1 MNKSDKI
8 KQKLARMLVSA
19 PKLSLAL
26 ALILCAFLCAF
37 APKLAIDASTQT
49 LLLENDK
56 DLELWRDITKRYEIP
71 NTLVIA
77 YTPNSDLLS
86 QNSISTLAALSKDLA
101 QIKGVKSVFSMLDA
115 PLLLSSG
122 LKFSDLLGTIPT
134 LKDSNASK
142 EAIKAEFL
150 SSPFYKNSLVSSDFK
165 TTALLLTLEP
175 NPGYN
180 EFIASITELENTLK
194 NAENNATAKTLLK
207 EQRAAFKAYRDEL
220 RIAEHEQIAQI
231 RQVIAKY
238 NQNSQTRI
246 PHQDEFSNSQNGIP
260 HQDEFSNSQ
269 TRIPYQAPSSQL
281 FLGGINMIADDMIA
295 FVRSDLA
302 TYGLATLLL
311 CSLCL
316 FVYYLQLRYV
326 FLAIFICLVC
336 VGVASGLFGLLGF
349 EITVISSNYIAL
361 QLIITLSVV
370 IHLINSYRE
379 FFRKKS
385 SFSQKA
391 IVYLALK
398 ERMSPCFFAIFTTI
412 IGFISLVFSD
422 IRPIIS
428 LGVMMSAS
436 ITLSLILSFWLFGS
450 IMSLLSK
457 KSVNTAF
464 ERYFSLTTLC
474 AKIALN
480 LRARKVVFAISA
492 LGLCVGLWGISKLSV
507 ENSFI
512 GYFKESTDIYKGMEL
527 IDNKL
532 GGTVPLDIIISFK
545 KDKKEPRNSS
555 LDDEFADEFASSDAA
570 QYWFNERRMSVLKS
584 VNEYLKNKEFIG
596 SVSSLADLLEVGKEL
611 NEGREL
617 DALALAL
624 IYSSLSGE
632 RRELILTPFVS
643 IENDELHFSVRTLDS
658 DPRLKRAEFLRT
670 LQNELNELVGEN
682 ADVKISGAM
691 KLYTNMLDSLFGS
704 QINSLGFVLLA
715 FFVTFWLIFA
725 SLRLA
730 IIAICINILPL
741 ICVLGAMGLAGLSL
755 DIMSITIG
763 SISLGIGV
771 DSAIHYIYRY
781 KRELA
786 HFKDSKKAIIAS
798 HASIGYALYY
808 TSFAVFIGFGVMIS
822 SNFWPTIYF
831 GALTDLV
838 MFFMLASSLILLPS
852 LLLSQSAYPANEKN
866 KAKTTNA
873 V

>member
-37 APKLAIDASTQT
+37 VPKLAIDASTQT

-56 DLELWRDITKRYEIP
+56 DLELWRDITKRYKIP
-71 NTLVIA
+71 DTLVIA

-86 QNSISTLAALSKDLA
+86 ESSISTLAALSKDLA

-175 NPGYN
+175 NSRYN
-180 EFIASITELENTLK
+180 EFIASITALENTLK
-194 NAENNATAKTLLK
+194 NAQNNATAKTLLK

-220 RIAEHEQIAQI
+220 RVAEHEQITQI

-238 NQNSQTRI
+238 NQNSQSRI
-246 PHQDEFSNSQNGIP
+246 PHQAS
-260 HQDEFSNSQ
+260 
-269 TRIPYQAPSSQL
+269 SSQL

-436 ITLSLILSFWLFGS
+436 ITLSLIFSFWLFGS

-512 GYFKESTDIYKGMEL
+512 GYFKENTDIYKGMEL

-632 RRELILTPFVS
+632 GRELILTPFVS

-658 DPRLKRAEFLRT
+658 DPRLKRAEFLST

-682 ADVKISGAM
+682 AQVKISGAM
-691 KLYTNMLDSLFGS
+691 KLYTNMLSSLFSS

-715 FFVTFWLIFA
+715 FFATFWLIFA

>member
-26 ALILCAFLCAF
+26 ALILCAFLSAF
-37 APKLAIDASTQT
+37 VPKLAIDASTQT

-86 QNSISTLAALSKDLA
+86 QSSISTLAALSKDLA

-122 LKFSDLLGTIPT
+122 LKFSDLLGIIPT

-175 NPGYN
+175 NSRYN
-180 EFIASITELENTLK
+180 EFIASITALENTLK
-194 NAENNATAKTLLK
+194 NAENNATAKTMLE
-207 EQRAAFKAYRDEL
+207 EQKVAFKAYRDEL

-260 HQDEFSNSQ
+260 YQDEF
-269 TRIPYQAPSSQL
+269 PSSQL

-436 ITLSLILSFWLFGS
+436 ITLSLIFSFWLFGS

-512 GYFKESTDIYKGMEL
+512 GYFKENTDIYKGMEL

-670 LQNELNELVGEN
+670 LQNELNELVKGDAE
-682 ADVKISGAM
+682 VKISGAM
-691 KLYTNMLDSLFGS
+691 KLYTNMLDSLFSS

>member
-86 QNSISTLAALSKDLA
+86 QSSISTLAALSKDLA

-175 NPGYN
+175 NSRYD
-180 EFIASITELENTLK
+180 EFIASITALENTLK
-194 NAENNATAKTLLK
+194 TAENNATAKTLLK

-220 RIAEHEQIAQI
+220 RVAEHEQIAQI

-238 NQNSQTRI
+238 NQNSQNGI

-260 HQDEFSNSQ
+260 YQDEF
-269 TRIPYQAPSSQL
+269 PSSQL

-436 ITLSLILSFWLFGS
+436 ITLSLIFSFWLFGS

-512 GYFKESTDIYKGMEL
+512 GYFKENTDIYKGMEL

-670 LQNELNELVGEN
+670 LQIELNELVKGD
-682 ADVKISGAM
+682 AQVKISGAM
-691 KLYTNMLDSLFGS
+691 KLYTNMLGSLFSS

-715 FFVTFWLIFA
+715 FFATFWLIFA

-866 KAKTTNA
+866 KAKTINA

>member
-86 QNSISTLAALSKDLA
+86 QSSISTLAALSKDLA

-150 SSPFYKNSLVSSDFK
+150 NSPFYKNSLVSSDFK

-175 NPGYN
+175 NSRYN
-180 EFIASITELENTLK
+180 EFIASITALENTLK
-194 NAENNATAKTLLK
+194 TAENNATAKTLLK

-246 PHQDEFSNSQNGIP
+246 PHQDEFPNSQNGIP
-260 HQDEFSNSQ
+260 YQDEF
-269 TRIPYQAPSSQL
+269 PSSQL

-336 VGVASGLFGLLGF
+336 VGTASGLFGLLGF

-436 ITLSLILSFWLFGS
+436 ITLSLIFSFWLFGS

-464 ERYFSLTTLC
+464 ERYFSLTSLC

-512 GYFKESTDIYKGMEL
+512 GYFKENTDIYKGMEL

-670 LQNELNELVGEN
+670 LQNELNELVGKD
-682 ADVKISGAM
+682 AQVKISGAM
-691 KLYTNMLDSLFGS
+691 KLYTNMLSSLFSS

-715 FFVTFWLIFA
+715 FFATFWLIFA

-852 LLLSQSAYPANEKN
+852 LLLSQSAYPANEQN

>member
-56 DLELWRDITKRYEIP
+56 DLELWRDITKRYKIP

-86 QNSISTLAALSKDLA
+86 ESSISTLAALSKDLA

-180 EFIASITELENTLK
+180 EFIASITALENTLK
-194 NAENNATAKTLLK
+194 NSENNATAKTLLK

-220 RIAEHEQIAQI
+220 RIAEHEQITQI

-238 NQNSQTRI
+238 NQNSQ
-246 PHQDEFSNSQNGIP
+246 NGIP
-260 HQDEFSNSQ
+260 YQDKAS
-269 TRIPYQAPSSQL
+269 SSQL

-436 ITLSLILSFWLFGS
+436 ITLSLIFSFWLFGS

-464 ERYFSLTTLC
+464 ERYFSLTSLC

-512 GYFKESTDIYKGMEL
+512 GYFKENTDIYKGMEL

-632 RRELILTPFVS
+632 GRELILTPFVS

-658 DPRLKRAEFLRT
+658 DPRLKRAEFLRA
-670 LQNELNELVGEN
+670 LQSELNELVGEN
-682 ADVKISGAM
+682 AQVKISGAM

-715 FFVTFWLIFA
+715 FFATFWLIFA

-852 LLLSQSAYPANEKN
+852 LLLSQSAYPANEQN

>member
-1 MNKSDKI
+1 MNKSYKI

-37 APKLAIDASTQT
+37 VPKLAIDASTQT

-56 DLELWRDITKRYEIP
+56 DLELWRDITKRYKIP

-86 QNSISTLAALSKDLA
+86 QSSISTLAALSKDLA

-150 SSPFYKNSLVSSDFK
+150 NSPFYKNSLVSSDFK

-175 NPGYN
+175 NSGYY
-180 EFIASITELENTLK
+180 EFIASITALENTLK
-194 NAENNATAKTLLK
+194 TAENNATAKTLLK

-220 RIAEHEQIAQI
+220 RVAEHEQITQI

-246 PHQDEFSNSQNGIP
+246 PY
-260 HQDEFSNSQ
+260 QDEFSNSQ
-269 TRIPYQAPSSQL
+269 TRIPHQASSSQL

-302 TYGLATLLL
+302 TYGLTTLLL

-336 VGVASGLFGLLGF
+336 VGAASGLFGLLGF

-436 ITLSLILSFWLFGS
+436 ITLSLIFSFWLFGS

-464 ERYFSLTTLC
+464 ERYFSLTSLC

-512 GYFKESTDIYKGMEL
+512 GYFKENTDIYKGMEL

-670 LQNELNELVGEN
+670 LQSELNELVGKD
-682 ADVKISGAM
+682 AQVKISGAM
-691 KLYTNMLDSLFGS
+691 KLYTNMLSSLFSS

-715 FFVTFWLIFA
+715 FFATFWLIFA

-852 LLLSQSAYPANEKN
+852 LLLSQSAYPANEQN

>member
-86 QNSISTLAALSKDLA
+86 QSSISTLAALSKDLA

-175 NPGYN
+175 NSRYN
-180 EFIASITELENTLK
+180 EFIASITALENTLK
-194 NAENNATAKTLLK
+194 TAENNATAKTLLK

-220 RIAEHEQIAQI
+220 RIAEHDQITQI

-246 PHQDEFSNSQNGIP
+246 PYQDEFL
-260 HQDEFSNSQ
+260 NSQ
-269 TRIPYQAPSSQL
+269 TRIPYQASSSQL

-336 VGVASGLFGLLGF
+336 VGVTSGLFGLLGF

-436 ITLSLILSFWLFGS
+436 ITLSLIFSFWLFGS

-512 GYFKESTDIYKGMEL
+512 GYFKENTDIYKGMEL

-670 LQNELNELVGEN
+670 LQNELNELVKGD
-682 ADVKISGAM
+682 AQVKISGAM
-691 KLYTNMLDSLFGS
+691 KLYTNMLDSLFSS

-808 TSFAVFIGFGVMIS
+808 TSFAIFIGFGVMIS

-866 KAKTTNA
+866 KAKTINA

>member
-37 APKLAIDASTQT
+37 VPKLAIDASTQT

-56 DLELWRDITKRYEIP
+56 DLELWRDITKRYKIP

-86 QNSISTLAALSKDLA
+86 ESSISTLAALSKDLA

-180 EFIASITELENTLK
+180 EFIASITALENTLK
-194 NAENNATAKTLLK
+194 NAQNNATAKTLLK

-246 PHQDEFSNSQNGIP
+246 PHQAS
-260 HQDEFSNSQ
+260 
-269 TRIPYQAPSSQL
+269 SSQL

-436 ITLSLILSFWLFGS
+436 ITLSLIFSFWLFGS

-512 GYFKESTDIYKGMEL
+512 GYFKENTDIYKGMEL

-632 RRELILTPFVS
+632 GRELILTPFVS

-670 LQNELNELVGEN
+670 LQNELNELVGKDAE
-682 ADVKISGAM
+682 VKISGAM
-691 KLYTNMLDSLFGS
+691 KLYTNMLDSLFSS

-715 FFVTFWLIFA
+715 FFATFWLIFA

-852 LLLSQSAYPANEKN
+852 LLLSQSAYPANEQN

>member
-19 PKLSLAL
+19 PKLSSAL

-56 DLELWRDITKRYEIP
+56 DLELWRDITKRYKIP

-86 QNSISTLAALSKDLA
+86 ESSISTLAALSKDLA

-175 NPGYN
+175 NSKYN
-180 EFIASITELENTLK
+180 EFIASITALENTLK

-246 PHQDEFSNSQNGIP
+246 PYQDEFSNSQSRIP
-260 HQDEFSNSQ
+260 HQAS
-269 TRIPYQAPSSQL
+269 SSQL

-436 ITLSLILSFWLFGS
+436 ITLSLIFSFWLFGS

-512 GYFKESTDIYKGMEL
+512 GYFKENTDIYKGMEL

-658 DPRLKRAEFLRT
+658 DPHLKRAEFLRA
-670 LQNELNELVGEN
+670 LQSELNELVGKDAE
-682 ADVKISGAM
+682 VKISGAM
-691 KLYTNMLDSLFGS
+691 KLYTNMLSSLFSS

-852 LLLSQSAYPANEKN
+852 LLLSQSAYPANEQN

>member
-86 QNSISTLAALSKDLA
+86 QSSISTLAALSKDLA

-150 SSPFYKNSLVSSDFK
+150 NSPFYKNSLVSSDFK

-175 NPGYN
+175 NSRYN
-180 EFIASITELENTLK
+180 EFIASITALENTLK
-194 NAENNATAKTLLK
+194 TAENNATAKTLLK

-220 RIAEHEQIAQI
+220 RIAEHDQITQI

-246 PHQDEFSNSQNGIP
+246 PYQDEFL
-260 HQDEFSNSQ
+260 NSQ
-269 TRIPYQAPSSQL
+269 TRIPYQASSSQL

-336 VGVASGLFGLLGF
+336 VGVTSGLFGLLGF

-512 GYFKESTDIYKGMEL
+512 GYFKENTDIYKGMEL

-682 ADVKISGAM
+682 AQVKISGAM
-691 KLYTNMLDSLFGS
+691 KLYTNMLDSLFSS

-852 LLLSQSAYPANEKN
+852 LLLSQSAYPANEQN

>member
-37 APKLAIDASTQT
+37 VPKLAIDASTQT

-56 DLELWRDITKRYEIP
+56 DLELWRDITKRYKIP

-86 QNSISTLAALSKDLA
+86 ESSISTLAALSKDLA

-180 EFIASITELENTLK
+180 EFIASITALENTLK
-194 NAENNATAKTLLK
+194 NAENNTTAKTLLK

-220 RIAEHEQIAQI
+220 RIVEHEQIAQI

-260 HQDEFSNSQ
+260 YQDKAS
-269 TRIPYQAPSSQL
+269 SSQL

-436 ITLSLILSFWLFGS
+436 ITLSLIFSFWLFGS

-480 LRARKVVFAISA
+480 PRARKVVFAISA

-512 GYFKESTDIYKGMEL
+512 GYFKENTDIYKGMEL

-632 RRELILTPFVS
+632 GRELILTPFVS

-670 LQNELNELVGEN
+670 LQNELNELVGKDAE
-682 ADVKISGAM
+682 VKISGAM
-691 KLYTNMLDSLFGS
+691 KLYTNMLGSLFSS

-715 FFVTFWLIFA
+715 FFATFWLIFA

-852 LLLSQSAYPANEKN
+852 LLLSQSAYPANEQN

>member
-37 APKLAIDASTQT
+37 VPKLAIDASTQT

-86 QNSISTLAALSKDLA
+86 ESSISTLAALSKDLA

-150 SSPFYKNSLVSSDFK
+150 NSPFYKNSLVSSDFK

-175 NPGYN
+175 NSGYY
-180 EFIASITELENTLK
+180 EFIASITALENTLK
-194 NAENNATAKTLLK
+194 TAENNATAKTLLK

-220 RIAEHEQIAQI
+220 RVAEHEQIAQI

-238 NQNSQTRI
+238 NQNSQNGI

-260 HQDEFSNSQ
+260 YQDEF
-269 TRIPYQAPSSQL
+269 PSSQL

-436 ITLSLILSFWLFGS
+436 ITLSLIFSFWLFGS

-512 GYFKESTDIYKGMEL
+512 GYFKENTDIYKGMEL

-670 LQNELNELVGEN
+670 LQNELNELVGKDAE
-682 ADVKISGAM
+682 VKISGAM
-691 KLYTNMLDSLFGS
+691 KLYTNMLDSLFSS

-715 FFVTFWLIFA
+715 FFATFWLIFA

-852 LLLSQSAYPANEKN
+852 LLLSQSAYPANEQN

>member
-37 APKLAIDASTQT
+37 VPKLAIDASTQT

-86 QNSISTLAALSKDLA
+86 ESSISTLEALSKDLA

-175 NPGYN
+175 NSRYN
-180 EFIASITELENTLK
+180 EFITSITALENTLK
-194 NAENNATAKTLLK
+194 NAENNTTAKTLLK

-220 RIAEHEQIAQI
+220 RVAEHEQITQI

-260 HQDEFSNSQ
+260 YQDKAS
-269 TRIPYQAPSSQL
+269 SSQL

-336 VGVASGLFGLLGF
+336 VGAASGLFGLLGF

-436 ITLSLILSFWLFGS
+436 ITLSLIFSFWLFGS

-474 AKIALN
+474 AKITLN
-480 LRARKVVFAISA
+480 LRARKVVFAISV

-512 GYFKESTDIYKGMEL
+512 GYFKENTDIYKGMEL

-658 DPRLKRAEFLRT
+658 DPRLKRAEFLRA
-670 LQNELNELVGEN
+670 LQSELNELVGKD
-682 ADVKISGAM
+682 AQVKISGAM
-691 KLYTNMLDSLFGS
+691 KLYTNMLSSLFSS

-715 FFVTFWLIFA
+715 FFATFWLIFA

-852 LLLSQSAYPANEKN
+852 LLLSQSAYPANERN

>member
-1 MNKSDKI
+1 
-8 KQKLARMLVSA
+8 
-19 PKLSLAL
+19 
-26 ALILCAFLCAF
+26 
-37 APKLAIDASTQT
+37 
-49 LLLENDK
+49 
-56 DLELWRDITKRYEIP
+56 
-71 NTLVIA
+71 
-77 YTPNSDLLS
+77 
-86 QNSISTLAALSKDLA
+86 
-101 QIKGVKSVFSMLDA
+101 
-115 PLLLSSG
+115 
-122 LKFSDLLGTIPT
+122 
-134 LKDSNASK
+134 
-142 EAIKAEFL
+142 
-150 SSPFYKNSLVSSDFK
+150 
-165 TTALLLTLEP
+165 
-175 NPGYN
+175 
-180 EFIASITELENTLK
+180 
-194 NAENNATAKTLLK
+194 
-207 EQRAAFKAYRDEL
+207 
-220 RIAEHEQIAQI
+220 
-231 RQVIAKY
+231 
-238 NQNSQTRI
+238 
-246 PHQDEFSNSQNGIP
+246 
-260 HQDEFSNSQ
+260 
-269 TRIPYQAPSSQL
+269 
-281 FLGGINMIADDMIA
+281 MIADDMIA

-336 VGVASGLFGLLGF
+336 VGVTSGLFGLLGF

-436 ITLSLILSFWLFGS
+436 ITLSLIFSFWLFGS

-570 QYWFNERRMSVLKS
+570 QY
-584 VNEYLKNKEFIG
+584 
-596 SVSSLADLLEVGKEL
+596 
-611 NEGREL
+611 
-617 DALALAL
+617 
-624 IYSSLSGE
+624 
-632 RRELILTPFVS
+632 
-643 IENDELHFSVRTLDS
+643 
-658 DPRLKRAEFLRT
+658 
-670 LQNELNELVGEN
+670 
-682 ADVKISGAM
+682 
-691 KLYTNMLDSLFGS
+691 
-704 QINSLGFVLLA
+704 
-715 FFVTFWLIFA
+715 
-725 SLRLA
+725 
-730 IIAICINILPL
+730 
-741 ICVLGAMGLAGLSL
+741 
-755 DIMSITIG
+755 
-763 SISLGIGV
+763 
-771 DSAIHYIYRY
+771 
-781 KRELA
+781 
-786 HFKDSKKAIIAS
+786 
-798 HASIGYALYY
+798 
-808 TSFAVFIGFGVMIS
+808 
-822 SNFWPTIYF
+822 
-831 GALTDLV
+831 
-838 MFFMLASSLILLPS
+838 
-852 LLLSQSAYPANEKN
+852 
-866 KAKTTNA
+866 
-873 V
+873 

>member
-37 APKLAIDASTQT
+37 VPKLAIDASTQT

-56 DLELWRDITKRYEIP
+56 DLELWRDITKRYKIP

-86 QNSISTLAALSKDLA
+86 ESSISTLAALSKDLA

-180 EFIASITELENTLK
+180 EFIASITALENTLK

-220 RIAEHEQIAQI
+220 RVAEHEQITQI

-238 NQNSQTRI
+238 NQNSQSRI
-246 PHQDEFSNSQNGIP
+246 PHQAS
-260 HQDEFSNSQ
+260 
-269 TRIPYQAPSSQL
+269 SSQL

-428 LGVMMSAS
+428 LGLMMSAS
-436 ITLSLILSFWLFGS
+436 ITLSLIFSFWLFGS

-512 GYFKESTDIYKGMEL
+512 GYFKENTDIYKGMEL

-632 RRELILTPFVS
+632 GRELILTPFVS

-670 LQNELNELVGEN
+670 LQNELNELVGKDAE
-682 ADVKISGAM
+682 VKISGAM
-691 KLYTNMLDSLFGS
+691 KLYTNMLDSLFSS

-715 FFVTFWLIFA
+715 FFATFWLIFA

>member
-86 QNSISTLAALSKDLA
+86 QSSISTLAALSKDLA

-180 EFIASITELENTLK
+180 EFITSITALENTLK
-194 NAENNATAKTLLK
+194 NSENNATAKTLLK

-220 RIAEHEQIAQI
+220 RVAEHEQITQI

-238 NQNSQTRI
+238 NQNSQSRI
-246 PHQDEFSNSQNGIP
+246 PHQAS
-260 HQDEFSNSQ
+260 
-269 TRIPYQAPSSQL
+269 SSQL

-512 GYFKESTDIYKGMEL
+512 GYFKENTDIYKGMEL

-670 LQNELNELVGEN
+670 LHNELNELVGEN
-682 ADVKISGAM
+682 AQVKISGAM
-691 KLYTNMLDSLFGS
+691 KLYANMLDSLFGS

-715 FFVTFWLIFA
+715 FFATFWLIFA

>member
-86 QNSISTLAALSKDLA
+86 ESSISTLAALSKDLA

-175 NPGYN
+175 NSGYN
-180 EFIASITELENTLK
+180 EFIASITALENTLK

-238 NQNSQTRI
+238 NQNSQNGI
-246 PHQDEFSNSQNGIP
+246 SHQDEFSNSQNGIP
-260 HQDEFSNSQ
+260 YQDKAS
-269 TRIPYQAPSSQL
+269 SSQL

-436 ITLSLILSFWLFGS
+436 ITLSLIFSFWLFGS

-512 GYFKESTDIYKGMEL
+512 GYFKENTDIYKGMEL

-682 ADVKISGAM
+682 AQVKISGAM
-691 KLYTNMLDSLFGS
+691 KLYTNMLDSLFSS

-715 FFVTFWLIFA
+715 FFATFWLIFA

-852 LLLSQSAYPANEKN
+852 LLLSQSAYPANEQN
-866 KAKTTNA
+866 KAKTINA

>member
-26 ALILCAFLCAF
+26 ALILCAFLFAF
-37 APKLAIDASTQT
+37 VPKLAIDASTQT

-56 DLELWRDITKRYEIP
+56 DLELWRDITKRYKIP

-86 QNSISTLAALSKDLA
+86 ESSISTLAALSKDLA

-175 NPGYN
+175 NSGYN
-180 EFIASITELENTLK
+180 EFIASITALENTLK
-194 NAENNATAKTLLK
+194 TAENNATAKTLLK

-220 RIAEHEQIAQI
+220 RVAEHEQITQI

-238 NQNSQTRI
+238 NQ
-246 PHQDEFSNSQNGIP
+246 NSQNGIP

-269 TRIPYQAPSSQL
+269 NGIPYQDKASSSQL

-436 ITLSLILSFWLFGS
+436 ITLSLIFSFWLFGS

-512 GYFKESTDIYKGMEL
+512 GYFKENTDIYKGMEL

-570 QYWFNERRMSVLKS
+570 QYWFNERRMNVLKS

-670 LQNELNELVGEN
+670 LQNELNELVGKD
-682 ADVKISGAM
+682 ARVKISGAM
-691 KLYTNMLDSLFGS
+691 KLYTNMLDSLFSS

-715 FFVTFWLIFA
+715 FFATFWLIFA

>member
-19 PKLSLAL
+19 PKLSLTL
-26 ALILCAFLCAF
+26 ALILCAFLSAF
-37 APKLAIDASTQT
+37 VPKLAIDASTQT

-56 DLELWRDITKRYEIP
+56 DLELWRDITKRYKIP

-86 QNSISTLAALSKDLA
+86 ESSISTLAALSKDLA

-175 NPGYN
+175 NSRYN
-180 EFIASITELENTLK
+180 EFIASITALENTLK
-194 NAENNATAKTLLK
+194 NAENNTTAKTLLK

-220 RIAEHEQIAQI
+220 RIAEHEQITQI

-238 NQNSQTRI
+238 NQNSQSRI
-246 PHQDEFSNSQNGIP
+246 PHQAS
-260 HQDEFSNSQ
+260 
-269 TRIPYQAPSSQL
+269 SSQL

-336 VGVASGLFGLLGF
+336 VGAASGLFGLLGF

-428 LGVMMSAS
+428 LGLMMSAS
-436 ITLSLILSFWLFGS
+436 ITLSLIFSFWLFGS

-512 GYFKESTDIYKGMEL
+512 GYFKENTDIYKGMEL

-670 LQNELNELVGEN
+670 LQSELNELVGKDAE
-682 ADVKISGAM
+682 VKISGAM
-691 KLYTNMLDSLFGS
+691 KLYANMLDSLFSS

-715 FFVTFWLIFA
+715 FFATFWLIFA

-852 LLLSQSAYPANEKN
+852 LLLSQSVYPANEQN

>member
-37 APKLAIDASTQT
+37 VPKLAIDASTQT

-56 DLELWRDITKRYEIP
+56 DLELWRDITKRYKIP

-86 QNSISTLAALSKDLA
+86 ESSISTLAALSKDLA

-175 NPGYN
+175 NPRYD
-180 EFIASITELENTLK
+180 EFIASITALENTLK
-194 NAENNATAKTLLK
+194 NAQNNATAKTLLK

-220 RIAEHEQIAQI
+220 RIAEHEQITQI

-238 NQNSQTRI
+238 NQNSQSRI
-246 PHQDEFSNSQNGIP
+246 PHQAS
-260 HQDEFSNSQ
+260 
-269 TRIPYQAPSSQL
+269 SSQL

-436 ITLSLILSFWLFGS
+436 ITLSLIFSFWLFGS

-512 GYFKESTDIYKGMEL
+512 GYFKENTDIYKGMEL

-682 ADVKISGAM
+682 AQVKISGAM

-715 FFVTFWLIFA
+715 FFATFWLIFA

-852 LLLSQSAYPANEKN
+852 LLLSQSAYPANEQN

>member
-37 APKLAIDASTQT
+37 VPKLAIDASTQT

-56 DLELWRDITKRYEIP
+56 DLELWRDITKRYKIP

-86 QNSISTLAALSKDLA
+86 ESSISTLAALSKDLA

-180 EFIASITELENTLK
+180 EFIASITALENTLK
-194 NAENNATAKTLLK
+194 NAQNNATAKTLLK

-220 RIAEHEQIAQI
+220 RVAEHEQITQI

-238 NQNSQTRI
+238 NQNSQSRI
-246 PHQDEFSNSQNGIP
+246 PHQAS
-260 HQDEFSNSQ
+260 
-269 TRIPYQAPSSQL
+269 SSQL

-428 LGVMMSAS
+428 LGLMMSVS
-436 ITLSLILSFWLFGS
+436 ITLSLIFSFWLFGS

-512 GYFKESTDIYKGMEL
+512 GYFKENTDIYKGMEL

-632 RRELILTPFVS
+632 GRELILTPFVS

-670 LQNELNELVGEN
+670 LQNELNELVGKD
-682 ADVKISGAM
+682 AQVKISGAM
-691 KLYTNMLDSLFGS
+691 KLYTNMLDSLFSS

-715 FFVTFWLIFA
+715 FFATFWLIFA

>member
-37 APKLAIDASTQT
+37 VPKLAIDASTQT

-56 DLELWRDITKRYEIP
+56 DLELWRDITKRYKIP

-86 QNSISTLAALSKDLA
+86 ESSISTLAALSKDLA

-180 EFIASITELENTLK
+180 EFIASITALENTLK

-246 PHQDEFSNSQNGIP
+246 PY
-260 HQDEFSNSQ
+260 QDEFSNSQ
-269 TRIPYQAPSSQL
+269 TRIPYQASSSQL

-428 LGVMMSAS
+428 LGLMMSAS
-436 ITLSLILSFWLFGS
+436 ITLSLIFSFWLFGS

-512 GYFKESTDIYKGMEL
+512 GYFKENTDIYKGMEL

-632 RRELILTPFVS
+632 GRELILTPFVS

-682 ADVKISGAM
+682 AQVKISGAM
-691 KLYTNMLDSLFGS
+691 KLYTNMLDSLFSS

-715 FFVTFWLIFA
+715 FFATFWLIFA

-852 LLLSQSAYPANEKN
+852 LLLSQSAYPANEQN

>member
-86 QNSISTLAALSKDLA
+86 QSSISTLAALSKDLA

-150 SSPFYKNSLVSSDFK
+150 NSPFYKNSLVSSDFK

-175 NPGYN
+175 NSRYN
-180 EFIASITELENTLK
+180 EFIASITALENTLK
-194 NAENNATAKTLLK
+194 NAENNTTAKTLLK

-220 RIAEHEQIAQI
+220 RVAEHEQIAQI

-246 PHQDEFSNSQNGIP
+246 PYQDEFL
-260 HQDEFSNSQ
+260 NSQ
-269 TRIPYQAPSSQL
+269 TRIPHQTSSSQL

-336 VGVASGLFGLLGF
+336 VGVTSGLFGLLGF

-457 KSVNTAF
+457 KSINTAF

-512 GYFKESTDIYKGMEL
+512 GYFKENTDIYKGMEL

-658 DPRLKRAEFLRT
+658 DSRLKRAEFLRA
-670 LQNELNELVGEN
+670 LQSELNELVGKDAE
-682 ADVKISGAM
+682 VKISGAM
-691 KLYTNMLDSLFGS
+691 KLYTNMLGSLFSS

-715 FFVTFWLIFA
+715 FFATFWLIFA
-725 SLRLA
+725 SFRLA

>member
-37 APKLAIDASTQT
+37 VPKLAIDASTQT

-56 DLELWRDITKRYEIP
+56 DLELWRDITKRYKIP

-86 QNSISTLAALSKDLA
+86 ESSISTLAALSKDLA

-180 EFIASITELENTLK
+180 EFIASITALENTLK
-194 NAENNATAKTLLK
+194 NSENNATAKTLLK

-220 RIAEHEQIAQI
+220 RIAEHEQITQI

-238 NQNSQTRI
+238 NQNSQSRI
-246 PHQDEFSNSQNGIP
+246 PHQAS
-260 HQDEFSNSQ
+260 
-269 TRIPYQAPSSQL
+269 SSQL

-302 TYGLATLLL
+302 TYGLAILLL

-428 LGVMMSAS
+428 LGLMMSAS
-436 ITLSLILSFWLFGS
+436 ITLSLIFSFWLFGS

-512 GYFKESTDIYKGMEL
+512 GYFKENTDIYKGMEL

-670 LQNELNELVGEN
+670 LQSELNELVGKDAE
-682 ADVKISGAM
+682 VKISGAM
-691 KLYTNMLDSLFGS
+691 KLYTNMLDSLFSS

-715 FFVTFWLIFA
+715 FFATFWLIFA

-852 LLLSQSAYPANEKN
+852 LLLSQSVYPANEQN

>member
-56 DLELWRDITKRYEIP
+56 DLELWRDITKRYKIP

-86 QNSISTLAALSKDLA
+86 ESSISTLAALSKDLA

-180 EFIASITELENTLK
+180 EFIASITALENTLK
-194 NAENNATAKTLLK
+194 NAQNNATAKTLLK

-220 RIAEHEQIAQI
+220 RVAEHEQIAQI

-238 NQNSQTRI
+238 NQNSQSRI
-246 PHQDEFSNSQNGIP
+246 PH
-260 HQDEFSNSQ
+260 
-269 TRIPYQAPSSQL
+269 QAPSSQL

-379 FFRKKS
+379 FLRKKS

-436 ITLSLILSFWLFGS
+436 ITLSLIFSFWLFGS

-512 GYFKESTDIYKGMEL
+512 GYFKENTDIYKGMEL

-670 LQNELNELVGEN
+670 LQSELNELVGEN
-682 ADVKISGAM
+682 AQVKISGAM

>member
-86 QNSISTLAALSKDLA
+86 ESSINTLEALSKDLA

-180 EFIASITELENTLK
+180 EFIASITALENTLK

-220 RIAEHEQIAQI
+220 RIAEHEQITQI

-238 NQNSQTRI
+238 NQNSQSRI
-246 PHQDEFSNSQNGIP
+246 PHQDEFSNSQSRIP
-260 HQDEFSNSQ
+260 HQAS
-269 TRIPYQAPSSQL
+269 SSQL

-464 ERYFSLTTLC
+464 ERYFSLTSLC

-512 GYFKESTDIYKGMEL
+512 GYFKENTDIYKGMEL

-555 LDDEFADEFASSDAA
+555 LDDEFADEFASSGAA

-682 ADVKISGAM
+682 AQVKISGAM
-691 KLYTNMLDSLFGS
+691 KLYTNMLSSLFSS

-715 FFVTFWLIFA
+715 FFATFWLIFA

-838 MFFMLASSLILLPS
+838 MFFILASSLILLPS

-866 KAKTTNA
+866 KAKTINA

>member
-26 ALILCAFLCAF
+26 ALILCAFLSAF
-37 APKLAIDASTQT
+37 VPKLAIDASTQT

-56 DLELWRDITKRYEIP
+56 DLELWRDITKRYKIP

-86 QNSISTLAALSKDLA
+86 ESSISTLAALSKDLA

-180 EFIASITELENTLK
+180 EFITSITALENTLK
-194 NAENNATAKTLLK
+194 NAQNYATAKTMLK

-220 RIAEHEQIAQI
+220 RVAEHEQITQI

-238 NQNSQTRI
+238 NQNSQSRI
-246 PHQDEFSNSQNGIP
+246 PD
-260 HQDEFSNSQ
+260 
-269 TRIPYQAPSSQL
+269 QASSSQL

-295 FVRSDLA
+295 FVRSDLV

-385 SFSQKA
+385 SFSQKS

-412 IGFISLVFSD
+412 IGFVSLVFSD

-428 LGVMMSAS
+428 LGLMMSAS
-436 ITLSLILSFWLFGS
+436 IALSLIFSFWLFGS

-474 AKIALN
+474 AKMALN
-480 LRARKVVFAISA
+480 LRVRKVVFALSA

-512 GYFKESTDIYKGMEL
+512 GYFKKNTDIYKGMEL

-555 LDDEFADEFASSDAA
+555 LDDEFADEFASSDAS
-570 QYWFNERRMSVLKS
+570 QYWFNERRMSVLKR

-632 RRELILTPFVS
+632 GRELILTPFVS

-658 DPRLKRAEFLRT
+658 DPRLKRAEFLST

-682 ADVKISGAM
+682 AQVKISGAM
-691 KLYTNMLDSLFGS
+691 KLYTNMLDSLFSS

-715 FFVTFWLIFA
+715 FFATFWLIFA

-852 LLLSQSAYPANEKN
+852 LLLSQSAALTNEQN

>member
-37 APKLAIDASTQT
+37 VPKLAIDASTQT

-86 QNSISTLAALSKDLA
+86 QSSISTLAALSKDLA

-150 SSPFYKNSLVSSDFK
+150 NSPFYKNSLVSSDFK

-175 NPGYN
+175 NSRYN
-180 EFIASITELENTLK
+180 EFIASITALENTLK
-194 NAENNATAKTLLK
+194 NSENNATAKTLLK

-220 RIAEHEQIAQI
+220 RVAEHDQITQI

-246 PHQDEFSNSQNGIP
+246 P
-260 HQDEFSNSQ
+260 
-269 TRIPYQAPSSQL
+269 YQASSSQL

-336 VGVASGLFGLLGF
+336 VGAASGLFGLLGF

-512 GYFKESTDIYKGMEL
+512 GYFKENTDIYKGMEL

-632 RRELILTPFVS
+632 GRELILTPFVS

-658 DPRLKRAEFLRT
+658 DPHLKRAEFLRA
-670 LQNELNELVGEN
+670 LQSELNELVGKDAE
-682 ADVKISGAM
+682 VKISGAM
-691 KLYTNMLDSLFGS
+691 KLYTNMLSSLFSS

-715 FFVTFWLIFA
+715 FFATFWLIFA

-852 LLLSQSAYPANEKN
+852 LLLSQSAYPANEQN

>member
-56 DLELWRDITKRYEIP
+56 DLELWRDITKRYKIP
-71 NTLVIA
+71 NRLVIA

-86 QNSISTLAALSKDLA
+86 ESSISTLAALSKDLA

-150 SSPFYKNSLVSSDFK
+150 NSPFYKNSLVSSDFK

-175 NPGYN
+175 NSRYN
-180 EFIASITELENTLK
+180 EFIASITALENTLK

-207 EQRAAFKAYRDEL
+207 EQRAVFKAYRDEL
-220 RIAEHEQIAQI
+220 RVAEHEQIAQI

-246 PHQDEFSNSQNGIP
+246 PYQDEFSNSQSRIP
-260 HQDEFSNSQ
+260 HQAS
-269 TRIPYQAPSSQL
+269 SSQL

-379 FFRKKS
+379 FLRKKG

-436 ITLSLILSFWLFGS
+436 ITLSLIFSFWLFGS

-480 LRARKVVFAISA
+480 LRVRKVVFAISA

-512 GYFKESTDIYKGMEL
+512 GYFKENTDIYKGMEL

-670 LQNELNELVGEN
+670 LQNELNELVGKD

-715 FFVTFWLIFA
+715 FFATFWLIFA

-852 LLLSQSAYPANEKN
+852 LLLSQSAYPANEQN

>member
-56 DLELWRDITKRYEIP
+56 DLELWRDITKRYKIP

-86 QNSISTLAALSKDLA
+86 ESSISTLAALSKDLA

-180 EFIASITELENTLK
+180 EFIASITALENTLK
-194 NAENNATAKTLLK
+194 TAENNATAKTLLK

-220 RIAEHEQIAQI
+220 RVAEHEQIAQI

-246 PHQDEFSNSQNGIP
+246 PYQDEFSSSQSRIP
-260 HQDEFSNSQ
+260 HQAS
-269 TRIPYQAPSSQL
+269 SSQL

-436 ITLSLILSFWLFGS
+436 ITLSLIFSFWLFGS

-512 GYFKESTDIYKGMEL
+512 GYFKENTDIYKGMEL

-532 GGTVPLDIIISFK
+532 GGTVPFDIIISFK

-682 ADVKISGAM
+682 AQVKISGAM
-691 KLYTNMLDSLFGS
+691 KLYTNMLDSLFSS

-715 FFVTFWLIFA
+715 FFATFWLIFA

-852 LLLSQSAYPANEKN
+852 LLLSQSAYPANEQN
-866 KAKTTNA
+866 KAKTINA

>member
-37 APKLAIDASTQT
+37 VPKLAIDASTQT

-86 QNSISTLAALSKDLA
+86 ESSISTLAALSKDLA

-180 EFIASITELENTLK
+180 EFIASITALENTLK
-194 NAENNATAKTLLK
+194 NSENNATAKTLLK

-220 RIAEHEQIAQI
+220 RIAEHEQITQI

-238 NQNSQTRI
+238 NQNSQSRI
-246 PHQDEFSNSQNGIP
+246 PHQAS
-260 HQDEFSNSQ
+260 
-269 TRIPYQAPSSQL
+269 SSQL

-436 ITLSLILSFWLFGS
+436 ITLSLIFSFWLFGS
-450 IMSLLSK
+450 IMSLFSK

-512 GYFKESTDIYKGMEL
+512 GYFKENTDIYKGMEL

-670 LQNELNELVGEN
+670 LQNELNELVGKD
-682 ADVKISGAM
+682 AQVKISGAM
-691 KLYTNMLDSLFGS
+691 KLYTNMLDSLFSS

-715 FFVTFWLIFA
+715 FFATFWLIFA

-852 LLLSQSAYPANEKN
+852 LLFSQSAYPANEKN

>member
-37 APKLAIDASTQT
+37 VPKLAIDASTQT

-56 DLELWRDITKRYEIP
+56 DLELWRDITKRYKIP

-86 QNSISTLAALSKDLA
+86 ESSISTLAALSKDLA

-180 EFIASITELENTLK
+180 EFIASITALENTLK

-220 RIAEHEQIAQI
+220 RVAEHEQIAQI

-238 NQNSQTRI
+238 NQNSQSRI
-246 PHQDEFSNSQNGIP
+246 PHQAS
-260 HQDEFSNSQ
+260 
-269 TRIPYQAPSSQL
+269 SSQL

-436 ITLSLILSFWLFGS
+436 ITLSLIFSFWLFGS

-512 GYFKESTDIYKGMEL
+512 GYFKENTDIYKGMEL

-632 RRELILTPFVS
+632 GRELILTPFVS

-670 LQNELNELVGEN
+670 LQSELNELVGKD
-682 ADVKISGAM
+682 AQVKISGAM
-691 KLYTNMLDSLFGS
+691 KLYTNMLDSLFDS

-715 FFVTFWLIFA
+715 FFATFWLIFA

-866 KAKTTNA
+866 KAKTINA

>member
-37 APKLAIDASTQT
+37 VPKLAIDASTQT

-56 DLELWRDITKRYEIP
+56 DLELWRDITKRYKIP

-86 QNSISTLAALSKDLA
+86 ESSISTLAALSKDLA

-175 NPGYN
+175 NSRYN
-180 EFIASITELENTLK
+180 EFIASITALENTLK
-194 NAENNATAKTLLK
+194 NSENNATAKTLLK

-220 RIAEHEQIAQI
+220 RIAEHDQITQI
-231 RQVIAKY
+231 RQVITKY
-238 NQNSQTRI
+238 NQNSQSRI
-246 PHQDEFSNSQNGIP
+246 PHQAS
-260 HQDEFSNSQ
+260 
-269 TRIPYQAPSSQL
+269 SSQL

-436 ITLSLILSFWLFGS
+436 ITLSLIFSFWLFGS

-512 GYFKESTDIYKGMEL
+512 GYFKENTDIYKGMEL

-670 LQNELNELVGEN
+670 LQNELNELVGKDAE
-682 ADVKISGAM
+682 VKISGAM
-691 KLYTNMLDSLFGS
+691 KLYTNMLGSLFSS

-715 FFVTFWLIFA
+715 FFATFWLIFA

>member
-37 APKLAIDASTQT
+37 VPKLAIDASTQT

-56 DLELWRDITKRYEIP
+56 DLELWRDITKRYKIP

-86 QNSISTLAALSKDLA
+86 ESSISTLAALSKDLA

-180 EFIASITELENTLK
+180 EFIASITALENTLK

-238 NQNSQTRI
+238 NQNSQSRI
-246 PHQDEFSNSQNGIP
+246 PHQAS
-260 HQDEFSNSQ
+260 
-269 TRIPYQAPSSQL
+269 SSQL

-512 GYFKESTDIYKGMEL
+512 GYFKENTDIYKGMEL

-715 FFVTFWLIFA
+715 FFATFWLIFA

-852 LLLSQSAYPANEKN
+852 LLLSQSAYPANEQN

>member
-37 APKLAIDASTQT
+37 APKLVIDASTQT

-86 QNSISTLAALSKDLA
+86 ESSISTLAALSKDLA

-175 NPGYN
+175 NPRYN
-180 EFIASITELENTLK
+180 EFIASITALENTLK

-238 NQNSQTRI
+238 NQNSQSRI
-246 PHQDEFSNSQNGIP
+246 PHQAS
-260 HQDEFSNSQ
+260 
-269 TRIPYQAPSSQL
+269 SSQL

-436 ITLSLILSFWLFGS
+436 ITLSLIFSFWLFGS

-512 GYFKESTDIYKGMEL
+512 GYFKENTDIYKGMEL

-682 ADVKISGAM
+682 AQVKISGAM
-691 KLYTNMLDSLFGS
+691 KLYTNMLDSLFSS

-715 FFVTFWLIFA
+715 FFATFWLIFA

-852 LLLSQSAYPANEKN
+852 LLLSQSAYPANEQN
-866 KAKTTNA
+866 KAKTINA

>member
-1 MNKSDKI
+1 MKSTLSNKI
-8 KQKLARMLVSA
+8 KKKLARMLVSA

-37 APKLAIDASTQT
+37 IPRLAIDASTQT
-49 LLLENDK
+49 LLLEHDK
-56 DLELWRDITKRYEIP
+56 DLELWRDIAKRYKVP

-77 YTPNSDLLS
+77 YTPKDELLS
-86 QNSISTLAALSKDLA
+86 KTSLKTLESLSAELA
-101 QIKGVKSVFSMLDA
+101 QVKGVKSVFSMLDA
-115 PLLLSSG
+115 PLLLSSE
-122 LKFSDLLGTIPT
+122 LRFSDLLGAIPT

-150 SSPFYKNSLVSSDFK
+150 SSPFYENSLVSKDFK

-175 NPGYN
+175 NPIYD
-180 EFIASITELENTLK
+180 EFIAKIGSLEGILEQN
-194 NAENNATAKTLLK
+194 ENNATAKARLK
-207 EQRAAFKAYRDEL
+207 EQKTAFKAYRDEL
-220 RIAEHEQIAQI
+220 RAAEHDQITQI
-231 RQVIAKY
+231 RSIIAKY
-238 NQNSQTRI
+238 NENSNI
-246 PHQDEFSNSQNGIP
+246 ISNSRISTEAQI
-260 HQDEFSNSQ
+260 SNS
-269 TRIPYQAPSSQL
+269 RASML

-302 TYGLATLLL
+302 TYGLATLAL
-311 CSLCL
+311 SMLCL

-326 FLAIFICLVC
+326 FVALFICLLC
-336 VGVASGLFGLLGF
+336 VGAASGLFGLLGF

-379 FFRKKS
+379 FLRKKS
-385 SFSQKA
+385 YFSA
-391 IVYLALK
+391 RGVVYATIK
-398 ERMSPCFFAIFTTI
+398 ERMSPCFFAIFTTV

-436 ITLSLILSFWLFGS
+436 ISLSLALSFWLFAA
-450 IMSLLSK
+450 IMSLLGK

-464 ERYFSLTTLC
+464 ERYFSLTSLC

-480 LRARKVVFAISA
+480 ANSRKIVFALSA
-492 LGLCVGLWGISKLSV
+492 VALCVGLWGISKLSV

-512 GYFKESTDIYKGMEL
+512 GYFKENTEIYKGMEL
-527 IDNKL
+527 IDSKL

-545 KDKKEPRNSS
+545 KDEQKAVDS
-555 LDDEFADEFASSDAA
+555 DDEFGAEFASSDAS

-584 VNEYLKNKEFIG
+584 VSEYLKNKEFIG

-632 RRELILTPFVS
+632 RRDLILTPFVD

-658 DPRLKRAEFLRT
+658 DKALRRAEFLAT
-670 LQNELNELVGEN
+670 LQSELEDIVGGSAE
-682 ADVKISGAM
+682 VKISGAM
-691 KLYTNMLDSLFGS
+691 KLYANMLGSLFGS
-704 QINSLGFVLLA
+704 QVNSLGFVLLA
-715 FFVTFWLIFA
+715 LFATFWLIFGRL
-725 SLRLA
+725 SLA
-730 IIAICINILPL
+730 IIAIFINILPL
-741 ICVLGAMGLAGLSL
+741 ICVLGIMGLAGLSL

-781 KRELA
+781 KQELA
-786 HFKDSKKAIIAS
+786 RLGSSQKAISAS

-808 TSFAVFIGFGVMIS
+808 TSFAVFMGFGVMIS

-852 LLLSQSAYPANEKN
+852 LLLSQSIYLANKKN
-866 KAKTTNA
+866 KAMTTNA

>member
-56 DLELWRDITKRYEIP
+56 DLELWRDITKRYKIP

-86 QNSISTLAALSKDLA
+86 ESSISTLAALSKDLA

-175 NPGYN
+175 NSRYN
-180 EFIASITELENTLK
+180 EFIASITALENTLK

-246 PHQDEFSNSQNGIP
+246 PYQDEFSSSQSRIP
-260 HQDEFSNSQ
+260 HQAS
-269 TRIPYQAPSSQL
+269 SSQL

-436 ITLSLILSFWLFGS
+436 ITLSLIFSFWLFGS

-512 GYFKESTDIYKGMEL
+512 GYFKENTDIYKGMEL

-682 ADVKISGAM
+682 AQVKISGAM
-691 KLYTNMLDSLFGS
+691 KLYTNMLDSLFSS

-715 FFVTFWLIFA
+715 FFATFWLIFA

-852 LLLSQSAYPANEKN
+852 LLLSQSAYPANEQN

>member
-86 QNSISTLAALSKDLA
+86 QSSISTLAALSKDLA

-122 LKFSDLLGTIPT
+122 LKFSDLLGIIPT

-175 NPGYN
+175 NSRYN
-180 EFIASITELENTLK
+180 EFIASITALENTLK
-194 NAENNATAKTLLK
+194 NAENNATAKTMLE
-207 EQRAAFKAYRDEL
+207 EQKVAFKAYRDEL

-260 HQDEFSNSQ
+260 YQDEF
-269 TRIPYQAPSSQL
+269 PSSQL

-379 FFRKKS
+379 FLRKKS

-436 ITLSLILSFWLFGS
+436 ITLSLIFSFWLFGS

-512 GYFKESTDIYKGMEL
+512 GYFKENTDIYKGMEL

-670 LQNELNELVGEN
+670 LQSELNELVGKDAE
-682 ADVKISGAM
+682 VKISGAM
-691 KLYTNMLDSLFGS
+691 KLYTNMLGSLFSS

-715 FFVTFWLIFA
+715 FFATFWLIFA

-852 LLLSQSAYPANEKN
+852 LLLSQSAYPANEQN

>member
-86 QNSISTLAALSKDLA
+86 ESSISTLAALSKDLA

-180 EFIASITELENTLK
+180 EFITSITALENTLK
-194 NAENNATAKTLLK
+194 NSENNATAKTLLK

-220 RIAEHEQIAQI
+220 RIAEHDQITQI

-238 NQNSQTRI
+238 NQNSQNGI
-246 PHQDEFSNSQNGIP
+246 PYQDEF
-260 HQDEFSNSQ
+260 
-269 TRIPYQAPSSQL
+269 PSSQL

-336 VGVASGLFGLLGF
+336 VGVTSGLFGLLGF

-436 ITLSLILSFWLFGS
+436 ITLSLIFSFWLFGS

-512 GYFKESTDIYKGMEL
+512 GYFKENTDIYKGMEL

-670 LQNELNELVGEN
+670 LQNELNELVGKDAE
-682 ADVKISGAM
+682 VKISGAM
-691 KLYTNMLDSLFGS
+691 KLYTNMLDSLFSS

-715 FFVTFWLIFA
+715 FFATFWLIFA

>member
-37 APKLAIDASTQT
+37 VPKLAIDASTQT

-86 QNSISTLAALSKDLA
+86 ESSISTLAALSKDLA

-150 SSPFYKNSLVSSDFK
+150 NSPFYKNSLVSSDFK

-175 NPGYN
+175 NSGYY
-180 EFIASITELENTLK
+180 EFIASITALENTLK
-194 NAENNATAKTLLK
+194 TAENNATAKTLLK

-246 PHQDEFSNSQNGIP
+246 PHQDEFPNSQNGIP
-260 HQDEFSNSQ
+260 YQDEF
-269 TRIPYQAPSSQL
+269 PSSQL

-336 VGVASGLFGLLGF
+336 VGTASGLFGLLGF

-436 ITLSLILSFWLFGS
+436 ITLSLIFSFWLFGS

-632 RRELILTPFVS
+632 GRELILTPFVS

-670 LQNELNELVGEN
+670 LQIELNELVKGD
-682 ADVKISGAM
+682 AQVKISGAM
-691 KLYTNMLDSLFGS
+691 KLYTNMLGSLFSS

-715 FFVTFWLIFA
+715 FFATFWLIFA

-866 KAKTTNA
+866 KAKTINA